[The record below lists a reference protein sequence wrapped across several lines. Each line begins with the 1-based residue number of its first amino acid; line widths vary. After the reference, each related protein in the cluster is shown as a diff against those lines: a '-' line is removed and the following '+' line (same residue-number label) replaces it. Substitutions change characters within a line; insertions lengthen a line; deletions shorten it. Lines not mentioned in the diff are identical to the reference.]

1 MAGGGFWRGEYCDEI
16 AMTLNSIGNRD
27 DPEVVSALLHLAGYH
42 GLRMSGMLLIVIT
55 AGRAVNTTARR
66 VPAHIPSAGTLEQE
80 RRYVL
85 SPAPLILAA
94 GDRQDL
100 TAAKGQSPRTSMP
113 NSFRRPTSAPIALGS
128 LARAATSSYTAG
140 GLGIGSFSATRP
152 AVSYTH
158 LNL

>member
-1 MAGGGFWRGEYCDEI
+1 VHNPAFSGGGADIVDR
-16 AMTLNSIGNRD
+16 
-27 DPEVVSALLHLAGYH
+27 LLHLPPGVNQSL
-42 GLRMSGMLLIVIT
+42 LRSPRLLIVIT
-55 AGRAVNTTARR
+55 AGRAANTTARR
-66 VPAHIPSAGTLEQE
+66 VPAHIPSSGTLEPE

-140 GLGIGSFSATRP
+140 GLGIVSFSATRP
-152 AVSYTH
+152 ECFATRIRERS
-158 LNL
+158 